1 MDENTG
7 QAENVV
13 AAEDSSVDTSPVDET
28 TTSDVQETEA
38 ETSSAEESS
47 VETEDAERKPTR
59 AERRI
64 RDLAEENKRL
74 REQYNQPLTQF
85 NTPPQQLF
93 EDGREYTAQ
102 ELEQRVVQAAN
113 GIAQLQTKAQ
123 IDQYKAEVN
132 LDRDTEIL
140 PTKYPELDDANKDE
154 FVPELVEAIEEEF
167 KMKAFRNGYL
177 DPSVRLA
184 DVAERH
190 VKAARAVAKRVSAN
204 MKNSVAS
211 TADTAALA
219 PGGGVKQ
226 EKSLENMSYDEIEA
240 HMKQKGKFIKA

>member
-28 TTSDVQETEA
+28 TTSEVLETEA

-64 RDLAEENKRL
+64 RDLSQRL
-74 REQYNQPLTQF
+74 AQYEGQPNQPFSQF
-85 NTPPQQLF
+85 QRPPQQLF

-102 ELEQRVVQAAN
+102 ELEQRVVQAADT
-113 GIAQLQTKAQ
+113 IADLKVRSHLSNYQAQ
-123 IDQYKAEVN
+123 VN
-132 LDRDTEIL
+132 LDRDVEVL
-140 PTKYPELDDANKDE
+140 PTKYPELDDANDE

-167 KMKAFRNGYL
+167 KAKAFRNGAL

-184 DVAERH
+184 DIAERH